1 MIRILIV
8 DDEKPICDL
17 IDLNLSAA
25 GYHCTAVQDGIA
37 ALEKIENGRYDLI
50 LLDVMLPGVD
60 GYDIMEYI
68 RPLKIPVIFITARY
82 EVKDRVRGLKL
93 GADDYL
99 VKPFDVV
106 ELVARVEAVL
116 RRYHKAENILSA
128 FDVAVDVEARQVTRA
143 GVAVELTNKEFGLLL
158 LFIRNKNVALFRET
172 LYENVWE
179 GEYSGDSRTVDL
191 HVQRLRKKLGWE
203 QCLVTVYRVGRET
216 GQAMDESRIL
226 RFAFE
231 TAALNAP
238 ARYDVLADRTIEE
251 IGRNLENGGSR
262 LLRISDE
269 DRQVIYKSSGFEGDD
284 LLRNQTEDGVNTW
297 QVVRQGEHYYVQTCR
312 MANAMDRALYLET
325 MRDVTGV
332 FRERALGFLVYRRVT
347 VHVHYARYFFL
358 ADPADPAFDPG
369 DPADGRGRV

>member
-1 MIRILIV
+1 MIKILIV

-25 GYHCTAVQDGIA
+25 GYHCTSVQDGA
-37 ALEKIENGRYDLI
+37 AAIRMIEEGKYDLI

-68 RPLKIPVIFITARY
+68 RPLQVPVIFITARY

-116 RRYHKAENILSA
+116 RRYHKSGHVLSA
-128 FDVAVDVEARQVTRA
+128 RDVVVDVEAHQVLR
-143 GVAVELTNKEFGLLL
+143 GGRLVELTNKEFGLLV

-172 LYENVWE
+172 LYEKVWE

-203 QCLVTVYRVGRET
+203 NCLVTVYKVGYR
-216 GQAMDESRIL
+216 
-226 RFAFE
+226 
-231 TAALNAP
+231 
-238 ARYDVLADRTIEE
+238 
-251 IGRNLENGGSR
+251 LEVP
-262 LLRISDE
+262 
-269 DRQVIYKSSGFEGDD
+269 Q
-284 LLRNQTEDGVNTW
+284 
-297 QVVRQGEHYYVQTCR
+297 
-312 MANAMDRALYLET
+312 
-325 MRDVTGV
+325 
-332 FRERALGFLVYRRVT
+332 
-347 VHVHYARYFFL
+347 
-358 ADPADPAFDPG
+358 
-369 DPADGRGRV
+369 